1 LARSSL
7 KFLPSMPRS
16 GFRFDEHSGVR
27 ILRLWSE
34 DGTNRMTRECVLS
47 LTDAVA
53 KVALE
58 NQPLVLAGNDRFF
71 SAGADLNE
79 ISVLDASTAYEFS
92 KMGQTLMTAIA
103 SFPAPVYAAISGY
116 CMGGG
121 LDLALA

>member
-1 LARSSL
+1 
-7 KFLPSMPRS
+7 
-16 GFRFDEHSGVR
+16 
-27 ILRLWSE
+27 
-34 DGTNRMTRECVLS
+34 MTRECVLS

-92 KMGQTLMTAIA
+92 KMGQTLMTATRKLPCPCLRPPYPEPAWAAASTSRSPAIIA
-103 SFPAPVYAAISGY
+103 SHLRMRFLAIGERLS
-116 CMGGG
+116 
-121 LDLALA
+121 D

>member
-1 LARSSL
+1 
-7 KFLPSMPRS
+7 MPRS

-34 DGTNRMTRECVLS
+34 DGTNRMMRECVLS

-79 ISVLDASTAYEFS
+79 ISVLDAPTAYEFS
-92 KMGQTLMTAIA
+92 KTGQT
-103 SFPAPVYAAISGY
+103 
-116 CMGGG
+116 
-121 LDLALA
+121 

>member
-1 LARSSL
+1 
-7 KFLPSMPRS
+7 MPRS

-27 ILRLWSE
+27 ILRLWSD

-79 ISVLDASTAYEFS
+79 ISVLDAPR
-92 KMGQTLMTAIA
+92 LMN
-103 SFPAPVYAAISGY
+103 FPRWGRP
-116 CMGGG
+116 
-121 LDLALA
+121 